1 MAKMTLRERTVFD
14 ALGPL
19 AVSLAGRRITS
30 EDLLGLDTEYVAV
43 IISEALGRRAELV
56 AKFGDGNPPPPD
68 DLAFAVELDV
78 FKLLRPW
85 WEKR

>member
-1 MAKMTLRERTVFD
+1 MAKMTPKEQALFD
-14 ALGPL
+14 GMRPF
-19 AVSLAGRRITS
+19 AVALAGRGITS
-30 EDLLGLDTEYVAV
+30 EDLMDLDLEELAV
-43 IISEALGRRAELV
+43 HIAKALGRRAEL
-56 AKFGDGNPPPPD
+56 ASSRDGNPLPPD

>member
-1 MAKMTLRERTVFD
+1 MAKMTPREQALFD
-14 ALGPL
+14 GMRPL
-19 AVSLAGRRITS
+19 AVALAGRGIAS
-30 EDLLGLDTEYVAV
+30 KDLMDLDLEELAV
-43 IISEALGRRAELV
+43 HIAMALGRKAELV

-68 DLAFAVELDV
+68 NLAFAVELDV

>member
-1 MAKMTLRERTVFD
+1 MARMTRREQSLFD
-14 ALGPL
+14 AMRPL
-19 AVSLAGRRITS
+19 AVTLASRRITS
-30 EDLLGLDTEYVAV
+30 EDLMDLDMEEVAF
-43 IISEALGRRAELV
+43 IILELLGRRAELV